1 MQRTFIV
8 IAKNHQSGIDLGL
21 DKTLVFVDLGI
32 RYFTAVINVLL
43 LLQAEASPYIENK
56 NKMWVLKVNVTSK
69 NILSILYN
77 VNFY

>member
-56 NKMWVLKVNVTSK
+56 NKM
-69 NILSILYN
+69 
-77 VNFY
+77 